1 LEPKGLQRLN
11 ETIEITATI
20 EIPKQVYDFLSD
32 FAKFAGTTLQ
42 DLLNEEM
49 ESLIKNFYQGG
60 FFQDWNKDAFKNR
73 GVSEYFEFHK

>member
-1 LEPKGLQRLN
+1 LELKGLQRVN
-11 ETIEITATI
+11 ETVTVTATI

-32 FAKFAGTTLQ
+32 FAKFAGTTLK

-60 FFQDWNKDAFKNR
+60 FYEDWSKDAFRNR
-73 GVSEYFEFHK
+73 GVSEYFEFKK